1 MTETGNT
8 SSQGIGRP
16 IRRLEDERLLRG
28 EARFTDD
35 LDLPGALY
43 AAFLRS
49 PHPHAI
55 ITRLDTS
62 RTAEMP
68 GVAAVLTAADLAA
81 DRVGPIPFFCT
92 ISGPEGGTVSVPPCH
107 GLAEGRVRHV
117 GDPIACVIATDAN
130 LAKDGVEGIEVDFQ
144 PLAHLVD
151 SLDAVDEAAVQLWP
165 EAPGNVAAL
174 YEIGDRGLCE
184 AAIAAADQ
192 VVTLTLRNNR
202 IVVHPMEPRCSIACF
217 EPESGRLKL
226 FCGSQAAHLSRDLLA
241 EALKLPK
248 DKLVLEVQDVG
259 GGFGARITPYR
270 EDLVLLAAARRLG
283 RSVRWRAERSEAF
296 LSDTQGRDQVSRV
309 TLALN
314 RDGRMKAYRA
324 DILANLGATP
334 SSFGIPI
341 VSTTGHRVVTGVY
354 DIDTVYLRLRCVLT
368 NTVPTGPY
376 RGAGRPETIHR
387 LERIIDVA
395 AKRLGLDPVT
405 IRRRNMIRA
414 DQLPYKNA
422 AGWSYDS
429 GDFPAILERCLKL
442 ADWSG
447 FDLRQAESR
456 TRGRLR
462 GRGIACHIDTTSGI
476 SLEEEATLRLDAE
489 GVATIGS
496 GTQAIGQ
503 GLFTAYAQIVSDG
516 LGISLDRVRLIQ
528 GRTDDVARGGGTY
541 GSRSLYLGGS
551 AIRSVARKLATQI
564 LERASQI
571 LEVEIADLVLEANA
585 VRVTGTDRQ
594 VSLSEIAARSPRGA
608 VMASAIQEAPYSF
621 PNGCCIAEVEI
632 DPGTGVIAIDRLFT
646 LDDVGRVVN
655 PLLVEGQMHG
665 GIAQGIGQ
673 ALLEGTVYDTG
684 SGQLLTG
691 SLMDYALPRADVFPS
706 MTCQHDEGYPT
717 ALNALGA
724 KGAGE
729 SGAVGTPPAIVSAVV
744 DAMAP
749 YGIEHIDMPIS
760 PEELWN
766 TIMGKR
772 RLPFRP
778 GAT

>member
-1 MTETGNT
+1 MATPGKTG
-8 SSQGIGRP
+8 SQGIGQP
-16 IRRLEDERLLRG
+16 VRRLEDERLLRG
-28 EARFTDD
+28 EASFTDD
-35 LDLPGALY
+35 LDLPGALH

-49 PHPHAI
+49 PLPHAI

-62 RTAEMP
+62 RALAKP
-68 GVAAVLTAADLAA
+68 GVVAVLTAADLAA
-81 DRVGPIPFFCT
+81 DAVGPIPYFCT
-92 ISGPEGGTVSVPPCH
+92 IGGPEGDSVSVPPCH
-107 GLAEGRVRHV
+107 GLAEDRVRHV
-117 GDPIACVIATDAN
+117 GDPIACVIATDSN

-144 PLAHLVD
+144 PLDHVID
-151 SLDAVDEAAVQLWP
+151 SLDAVGGEAIELWP

-174 YEIGDRGLCE
+174 YEIGDRDRCE

-202 IVVHPMEPRCSIACF
+202 IVVHPMEPRCAIACF
-217 EPESGRLKL
+217 EPDSGRLKL
-226 FCGSQAAHLSRDLLA
+226 LCGSQAAHLSRDLLA
-241 EALKLPK
+241 DALKLPK

-283 RSVRWRAERSEAF
+283 RTLRWRAERSEAF
-296 LSDTQGRDQVSRV
+296 LSDTQGRDQVSKV
-309 TLALN
+309 TLALS
-314 RDGRMKAYRA
+314 RDGRIKAYRA

-334 SSFGIPI
+334 SPFGIPI
-341 VSTTGHRVVTGVY
+341 VATTGHRVVTGVY
-354 DIDTVYLRLRCVLT
+354 DIETVYLRLRCVLT

-387 LERIIDVA
+387 LERVIDVA
-395 AKRLGLDPVT
+395 AARLGLDPVT
-405 IRRRNMIRA
+405 VRRRNMIRA
-414 DQLPYKNA
+414 EQLPYKNA
-422 AGWSYDS
+422 AGWRYDS
-429 GDFPAILERCLKL
+429 GNFPAILEKCLGL

-447 FDLRQAESR
+447 FDRRRAESR
-456 TRGRLR
+456 ARGRLR

-503 GLFTAYAQIVSDG
+503 GLFTAYAQIVSDALG
-516 LGISLDRVRLIQ
+516 LSLDRVRLIQ
-528 GRTDDVARGGGTY
+528 GRTDSVAQGGGTY

-551 AIRSVARKLATQI
+551 AVRSVAKTLATQL

-571 LEVEIADLVLEANA
+571 LEAETADLVLEADS

-594 VSLSEIAARSPRGA
+594 VSLAEIAARARGGA
-608 VMASAIQEAPYSF
+608 VMASALAQAPYSF

-632 DPGTGVIAIDRLFT
+632 DPETGVIAVDRLFT

-673 ALLEGTVYDTG
+673 ALLEGTVYDRG
-684 SGQLLTG
+684 SGQLLSG

-706 MTCQHDEGYPT
+706 MTCLHDERYPT
-717 ALNALGA
+717 ASNALGA

-744 DAMAP
+744 DALAP

-760 PEELWN
+760 PEEIWK
-766 TIMGKR
+766 IIAGKR
-772 RLPFRP
+772 P
-778 GAT
+778 